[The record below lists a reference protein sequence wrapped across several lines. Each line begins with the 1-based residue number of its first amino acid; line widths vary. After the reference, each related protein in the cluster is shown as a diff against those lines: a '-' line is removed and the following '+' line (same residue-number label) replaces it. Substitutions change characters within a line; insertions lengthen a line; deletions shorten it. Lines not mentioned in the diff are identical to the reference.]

1 MRAVCFL
8 DLERRK
14 WVKPDEQ
21 NDLALKSSFLIFSEL
36 EERTQTLG
44 SSQGIDDQAGSG
56 VIRDGQ
62 TAVLA
67 EHSSEDSAPLLRAE
81 LVGGEVRP
89 KRAAVAKVKPGVTF
103 LWKALWETL
112 RGHKPYKQKSLGA
125 LRVV

>member
-67 EHSSEDSAPLLRAE
+67 EHSSEDSARMIC
-81 LVGGEVRP
+81 
-89 KRAAVAKVKPGVTF
+89 
-103 LWKALWETL
+103 
-112 RGHKPYKQKSLGA
+112 Q
-125 LRVV
+125 